1 MCPIVRRLPRKVSTV
16 SELYQGARA
25 REAETHMFGM
35 KDTLGVLLA
44 GGAGERLF
52 PLTRDRA
59 KPAVPFGGQYRIIDI
74 TLSNCINSG
83 LRRVYILTQYKA
95 LSLNRHIRE
104 GWSGVVAQEL
114 GEFIEILPPMQRVS
128 ANWYMGTAD
137 AVYQNIYS
145 IGSEQPKYVIILS
158 GDHIY
163 KMDYSRML
171 DHHIAVDADVTLATL
186 PIDPSEV
193 SRFGVVE
200 VAKNGDVIGFDEKP
214 KTTNMRSPFNP
225 EMVDA
230 SMGIYIFNTDVLLP
244 ALMKDAEDP
253 DSKHDFGHNIL
264 PSILGKYK
272 MTAYNFV
279 DENKK
284 QALYWRDVGTLD
296 AYYDSNMD
304 LVSVSPVFN
313 LYDNSWA
320 MRTRQR
326 QYPPAKFVFGEP
338 GRTGMAINSVIS
350 QGCIISGAVVRN
362 SILSQDVR
370 VNSYADIESSIIF
383 THCNIGR
390 HCRIKRAII
399 DRDVHLPEGTVI
411 GYDQEQDR
419 KNYFVTPSGLTVV
432 TRDLSLYESPQI
444 RGQRQPS

>member
-1 MCPIVRRLPRKVSTV
+1 
-16 SELYQGARA
+16 
-25 REAETHMFGM
+25 M

-59 KPAVPFGGQYRIIDI
+59 KPAVPFGGNYRIIDI
-74 TLSNCINSG
+74 TLSNCINSD

-104 GWSGVVAQEL
+104 GWTGIVAQEL

-145 IGSEQPKYVIILS
+145 IGAEQPKHVLILS

-163 KMDYSRML
+163 KMNYGLML
-171 DHHIAVDADVTLATL
+171 EHHNDSGADVTLATL
-186 PIDPSEV
+186 PIRPDEV

-200 VAKNGDVIGFDEKP
+200 VSRTGEVIGFQEKP
-214 KTTNMRSPFNP
+214 KTTNLRSPFNP
-225 EMVDA
+225 SMVDA
-230 SMGIYIFNTDVLLP
+230 SMGIYLFNTDVLLP

-253 DSKHDFGHNIL
+253 NSKHDFGHNIL
-264 PSILGKYK
+264 PGILGRYK
-272 MTAYNFV
+272 ISAYNFV
-279 DENKK
+279 DENK
-284 QALYWRDVGTLD
+284 QNALYWRDVGTLEAYFD
-296 AYYDSNMD
+296 ANMD
-304 LVSVSPVFN
+304 VASVSPIFN
-313 LYDNSWA
+313 LYDKAWP

-350 QGCIISGAVVRN
+350 AGCIVSGAVVRN
-362 SILSQDVR
+362 SVLSQDVR
-370 VNSYADIESSIIF
+370 VNSYAEVESSIIF
-383 THCNIGR
+383 THVDIGR
-390 HCRIKRAII
+390 HCRIRRAII

-411 GYDQEQDR
+411 GYDREEDR
-419 KNYFVTPSGLTVV
+419 RNYFVTQSGLTVV
-432 TRDLSLYESPQI
+432 TRDYSLYENPVSPDFMQ
-444 RGQRQPS
+444 QS

>member
-1 MCPIVRRLPRKVSTV
+1 
-16 SELYQGARA
+16 
-25 REAETHMFGM
+25 M

-74 TLSNCINSG
+74 TLSNCINSD

-104 GWSGVVAQEL
+104 GWTSVVAQEL

-145 IGSEQPKYVIILS
+145 IGSEQPKHVLILG

-163 KMDYSRML
+163 KMNYGKML
-171 DHHIAVDADVTLATL
+171 EHHNEMGADVTLATL

-200 VAKNGDVIGFDEKP
+200 VDQSGEVIGFQEKP
-214 KTTNMRSPFNP
+214 KTTNLRSPFNP
-225 EMVDA
+225 SMVDA
-230 SMGIYIFNTDVLLP
+230 SMGIYLFNTDVLLP
-244 ALMKDAEDP
+244 ALMQDAEDP
-253 DSKHDFGHNIL
+253 ASKHDFGHNIL
-264 PSILGKYK
+264 PGILGKYK
-272 MTAYNFV
+272 ICAYNFV
-279 DENKK
+279 DENR
-284 QALYWRDVGTLD
+284 QHALYWRDVGTLE
-296 AYYDSNMD
+296 AYYDANMD
-304 LVSVSPVFN
+304 IASISPIFN
-313 LYDNSWA
+313 LYDSAWP
-320 MRTRQR
+320 MRTRVR

-338 GRTGMAINSVIS
+338 GRTGMAINSIVS
-350 QGCIISGAVVRN
+350 AGCIVSGAVVRN
-362 SILSQDVR
+362 SVLSQDVR
-370 VNSYADIESSIIF
+370 VNSYSEVDSSIVF
-383 THCNIGR
+383 SHVNIGR

-399 DRDVHLPEGTVI
+399 DRDVQLPEGTVI
-411 GYDQEQDR
+411 GYDQNEDKR
-419 KNYFVTPSGLTVV
+419 NYFVTPSGLTVV
-432 TRDLSLYESPQI
+432 TRDYSLYENPVA
-444 RGQRQPS
+444 PDFLLET

>member
-1 MCPIVRRLPRKVSTV
+1 
-16 SELYQGARA
+16 
-25 REAETHMFGM
+25 M

-83 LRRVYILTQYKA
+83 LRRIYILTQYKA

-104 GWSGVVAQEL
+104 GWGSAVATEL

-145 IGSEQPKYVIILS
+145 IGAEQPRYVLILS

-163 KMDYSRML
+163 KMNYGRMMQQ
-171 DHHIAVDADVTLATL
+171 HVDSGADVTLATL
-186 PIDPSEV
+186 AIDPSEV

-200 VAKNGDVIGFDEKP
+200 VARNGEIIGFQEKP
-214 KTTNMRSPFNP
+214 QQTKIRSPFSP

-230 SMGIYIFNTDVLLP
+230 SMGIYVFNTDVLLP
-244 ALMKDAEDP
+244 ALMRDAEDP
-253 DSKHDFGHNIL
+253 NSKHDFGHNIL
-264 PSILGKYK
+264 PALLGNYK
-272 MTAYNFV
+272 MSAFNFV
-279 DENKK
+279 DENKQK
-284 QALYWRDVGTLD
+284 ALYWRDVGTLD
-296 AYYDSNMD
+296 AYYDANMD
-304 LVSVSPVFN
+304 VASVSPVFN
-313 LYDNSWA
+313 LYDKSWP
-320 MRTRQR
+320 MRTRVR

-350 QGCIISGAVVRN
+350 GGCIISGATVR
-362 SILSQDVR
+362 SSVLSQDVR
-370 VNSYADIESSIIF
+370 INSYAEIDSSIIF
-383 THCNIGR
+383 THVNIGR
-390 HCRIKRAII
+390 HCRIRRAII
-399 DRDVHLPEGTVI
+399 DRDVHIPEGTVI
-411 GYDQEQDR
+411 GYDTNEDR
-419 KNYFVTPSGLTVV
+419 KNYFVSPSGITVV
-432 TRDLSLYESPQI
+432 TRDYSLYENPVAPEFMQS
-444 RGQRQPS
+444 RD

>member
-1 MCPIVRRLPRKVSTV
+1 ML
-16 SELYQGARA
+16 E
-25 REAETHMFGM
+25 M

-104 GWSGVVAQEL
+104 GWGSAVATEL

-145 IGSEQPKYVIILS
+145 IGAEQPKYVLILS

-163 KMDYSRML
+163 KMNYGRMMQQ
-171 DHHIAVDADVTLATL
+171 HVDSGADVTLATL
-186 PIDPSEV
+186 AIDPSEV

-200 VAKNGDVIGFDEKP
+200 VAKNGEIIGFQEKP
-214 KTTNMRSPFNP
+214 QQTKIRSPFSP
-225 EMVDA
+225 DMVDA
-230 SMGIYIFNTDVLLP
+230 SMGIYVFNTDVLLP
-244 ALMKDAEDP
+244 ALMRDAEDP
-253 DSKHDFGHNIL
+253 NSKHDFGHNIL
-264 PSILGKYK
+264 PALLGNYK
-272 MTAYNFV
+272 MSAFNFV
-279 DENKK
+279 DENKQK
-284 QALYWRDVGTLD
+284 ALYWRDVGTLD
-296 AYYDSNMD
+296 AYYDANMD
-304 LVSVSPVFN
+304 VASVSPIFN
-313 LYDNSWA
+313 LYDKSWP
-320 MRTRQR
+320 MRTRVR

-350 QGCIISGAVVRN
+350 GGCIISGATVR
-362 SILSQDVR
+362 SSVLSQDVR
-370 VNSYADIESSIIF
+370 INSYAEIDSSIIF
-383 THCNIGR
+383 THVNIGR
-390 HCRIKRAII
+390 HCRIRRAII
-399 DRDVHLPEGTVI
+399 DRDVHIPEGTVI
-411 GYDQEQDR
+411 GYDINEDR
-419 KNYFVTPSGLTVV
+419 KNYFVSPSGITVV
-432 TRDLSLYESPQI
+432 TRDYSLYENPVAPEFMQS
-444 RGQRQPS
+444 RD